1 MNQIR
6 SPIDP
11 PLSQPIFSQFLIVS
25 SIVIGVFLILKTD
38 LYAPY
43 ILLSL
48 FCFLIICFIS
58 LAIFYGFVRPKRKLR
73 QPSEQFERIDW
84 LSSDN
89 ELIVR
94 YEKWNEKKSPLVIA
108 IHGWQS
114 DSSSSEY
121 RVQPFLE
128 NGYHAVMIDLPGHG
142 FSDGLKFWSAIECGE
157 RILAML
163 SQEAKNWDTN
173 KIASVVLFGHSMGGF
188 ISLRHANRMSDLLPV
203 PISRVYL
210 ESPMT
215 SFPLVFKQRTSGF
228 KKFARLISR
237 MEMRWAYLR
246 DGPDPDVKWREFQVP
261 EWGIPI
267 IPIRILQAKN
277 DIALGPH
284 HLELLVKNA
293 ADDWEIVIDS
303 ELQHNGKNRGNA
315 VEQYNVWISN

>member
-6 SPIDP
+6 SPVDP

-25 SIVIGVFLILKTD
+25 SIVIGIYLIIEYD
-38 LYAPY
+38 LYTPY
-43 ILLSL
+43 ILFSL
-48 FCFLIICFIS
+48 FIFIIICIVS

-73 QPSEQFERIDW
+73 QPSGQFERIDW

-89 ELIVR
+89 ELIAR
-94 YEKWNEKKSPLVIA
+94 YEKWNEKKSPLIIA

-121 RVQPFLE
+121 RIQPFLE

-142 FSDGLKFWSAIECGE
+142 FSDGLKFWSAIDCGE

-163 SQEAKNWDTN
+163 SQEAKNWDLN
-173 KIASVVLFGHSMGGF
+173 KISSVVLFGHSMGGF
-188 ISLRHANRMSDLLPV
+188 ISLRHANRMSDLLPIS
-203 PISRVYL
+203 ISRVYL

-228 KKFARLISR
+228 KTFARLISR
-237 MEMRWAYLR
+237 IEIRWAYIR
-246 DGPDPDVKWREFQVP
+246 DGSNPDVKWEEFQVP
-261 EWGIPI
+261 KWGVPT

-284 HLELLVKNA
+284 HLELLVENA
-293 ADDWEIVIDS
+293 AEDWEIVIDS
-303 ELQHNGKNRGNA
+303 ELQHYGKNRGNA

>member
-11 PLSQPIFSQFLIVS
+11 PLSQPILSKFLIAF
-25 SIVIGVFLILKTD
+25 SIVIGILLILKTD
-38 LYAPY
+38 VY
-43 ILLSL
+43 IPFILFSL
-48 FCFLIICFIS
+48 FCFLIVCFIS

-73 QPSEQFERIDW
+73 RPSEQFERIDW
-84 LSSDN
+84 STADD
-89 ELIVR
+89 EFIVR
-94 YEKWNEKKSPLVIA
+94 YEKWNETRSPLVIA

-121 RVQPFLE
+121 RIQPFLD
-128 NGYHAVMIDLPGHG
+128 NGYHSVMIDLPGHG

-157 RILAML
+157 RILSMI
-163 SQEAKNWDTN
+163 SNEAKNWDLK
-173 KIASVVLFGHSMGGF
+173 KISSVVLFGHSMGGF

-215 SFPLVFKQRTSGF
+215 SFPLVFKQRTSGS
-228 KKFARLISR
+228 KIIARCISR
-237 MEMRWAYLR
+237 IEMRWAYLR
-246 DGPDPDVKWREFQVP
+246 DGPDPDVKWNEFQVP
-261 EWGIPI
+261 EWGIPR
-267 IPIRILQAKN
+267 IPICILQAKN
-277 DIALGPH
+277 DIALGPY
-284 HLELLVKNA
+284 HLELLQKNT

-315 VEQYNVWISN
+315 VEQYNAWMSN